1 MQVLCFF
8 TPIVNKFEGMF
19 NVNKLKKTKTKNKL
33 AYLLAHWFRIGDCCA
48 EETIPFQPAIES
60 RPVIMAVPSVGQ
72 TPGDQGIKLPV
83 CRVTRLT

>member
-1 MQVLCFF
+1 M
-8 TPIVNKFEGMF
+8 
-19 NVNKLKKTKTKNKL
+19 
-33 AYLLAHWFRIGDCCA
+33 YLLAHWFRIGDCCA

-60 RPVIMAVPSVGQ
+60 RPVIVAVPSVGQ